1 MLAALHETASSENRA
16 SRVVVFTHGLP
27 INVVLSHALGL
38 ASITHFLVAYGS
50 VTRLRRRDDGGYG
63 VSSVNETGHHRVPA
77 DE

>member
-1 MLAALHETASSENRA
+1 
-16 SRVVVFTHGLP
+16 
-27 INVVLSHALGL
+27 VVLSHALGL
-38 ASITHFLVAYGS
+38 TSTTHFLVAYGS